1 MAWHE
6 NCDRIFKDFSQE
18 FRLVKSNIAV
28 LLCLLQVVDLRFLHD
43 LNECCWHGEI
53 LLVPSMKVYFLGFLN
68 EKNLQ
73 QTRKSVEYC
82 LGVW

>member
-1 MAWHE
+1 
-6 NCDRIFKDFSQE
+6 
-18 FRLVKSNIAV
+18 
-28 LLCLLQVVDLRFLHD
+28 LQVVDLRFLHD

-82 LGVW
+82 LGV